1 MSEDQKTE
9 KSQDQPTANP
19 EFTSPVKSQPIWPW
33 IVFGL
38 FTLLFAIK
46 PLLSKHEVKDGFD
59 HLAFGKL
66 PRHLSSS
73 AKTL

>member
-38 FTLLFAIK
+38 FTFLFAIK
-46 PLLSKHEVKDGFD
+46 PLLSKHEV
-59 HLAFGKL
+59 
-66 PRHLSSS
+66 
-73 AKTL
+73 